1 MTKVEL
7 ELIPDPGMFI
17 FFEKYMRGVI
27 SYISNN
33 YSKVNDKYL
42 KPYMIMQFGGFFQQV
57 DSNG

>member
-7 ELIPDPGMFI
+7 ELIPDHGMFI
-17 FFEKYMRGVI
+17 FFEKGMRGVV

-42 KPYMIMQFGGFFQQV
+42 KSYMIMQFLGFFQQA